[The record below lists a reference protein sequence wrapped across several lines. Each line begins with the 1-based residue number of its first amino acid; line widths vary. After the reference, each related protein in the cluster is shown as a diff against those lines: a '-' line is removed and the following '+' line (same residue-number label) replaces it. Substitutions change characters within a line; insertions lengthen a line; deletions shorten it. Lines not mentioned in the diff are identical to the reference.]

1 MRLDCASCEHGPPRL
16 WAENEQALRLWG
28 EIQTQWRATGFGVVG
43 MDWPAAFAVAR
54 VLRVPVTERLF
65 KKLRA
70 LERAELE
77 HMAETAKD
85 EN

>member
-1 MRLDCASCEHGPPRL
+1 MHGPPRL
-16 WAENEQALRLWG
+16 WAENEEALRLWG

-54 VLRVPVTERLF
+54 VLHVPVTERLF

-77 HMAETAKD
+77 RLADAAGIK
-85 EN
+85 

>member
-1 MRLDCASCEHGPPRL
+1 MHGPPRL
-16 WAENEQALRLWG
+16 WAENEEALRLWG

-54 VLRVPVTERLF
+54 VLHVPVTERLF

-77 HMAETAKD
+77 RLADATGDKK
-85 EN
+85 

>member
-1 MRLDCASCEHGPPRL
+1 MHGPPRL
-16 WAENEQALRLWG
+16 WAENEEALRLWG

-54 VLRVPVTERLF
+54 VLHVPVTERLF

-77 HMAETAKD
+77 RLADAAGDKK
-85 EN
+85 

>member
-1 MRLDCASCEHGPPRL
+1 MHGPPRL
-16 WAENEQALRLWG
+16 WAENEEALRLWG

-54 VLRVPVTERLF
+54 VLHVPVTERLF

-70 LERAELE
+70 LERVELE
-77 HMAETAKD
+77 RLADAAGDKK
-85 EN
+85 

>member
-1 MRLDCASCEHGPPRL
+1 MHGPPRL
-16 WAENEQALRLWG
+16 WAENEEALCLWG

-54 VLRVPVTERLF
+54 VLHVPVTERLF

-77 HMAETAKD
+77 RLADAAGDKK
-85 EN
+85 